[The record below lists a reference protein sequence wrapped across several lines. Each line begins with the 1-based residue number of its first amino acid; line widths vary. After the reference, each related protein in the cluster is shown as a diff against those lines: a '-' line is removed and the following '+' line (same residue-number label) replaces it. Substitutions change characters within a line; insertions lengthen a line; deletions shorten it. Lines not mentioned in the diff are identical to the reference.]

1 MDLRNLLPLYYDFY
15 IVAREGNITQASML
29 YHIAQP
35 TLSKNIRLLEEEIKI
50 PLFSRTNKGVELTIE
65 GEKLYKRLDS
75 IFCSFCHSPQ
85 EVSDEDLEGSLRVG
99 VTRNVVDAR
108 LGEYLSFFHSK
119 FPKVKIIIDM
129 NSPQILKHLLTTH
142 KIDILIDYL
151 PNADYFD
158 GSDLIVK
165 TFGKFDTCFAC
176 SQDFFNTHDL
186 SDLTVKDLSKFDLV
200 LPGPSRRRQF
210 LDDYLQERNL
220 VLQSNVEFQD
230 WKFALEY
237 VLRSD
242 SIGYFIQD
250 EIANTKLVPLN
261 VHSELPQ
268 VCFGFIYSKNSFNP
282 ITLKFIQLASGL
294 SDIDF

>member
-15 IVAREGNITQASML
+15 IVAREGNITQASMI

-50 PLFSRTNKGVELTIE
+50 PLFSRNNKGVELTLE
-65 GEKLYKRLDS
+65 GNKLYKHLDS
-75 IFCSFCHSPQ
+75 IFCSFSKGEQ
-85 EVSDEDLEGSLRVG
+85 TGSDEEMEGSLLIG

-108 LGEYLSFFHSK
+108 LAEYLSFFRSK
-119 FPKVKIIIDM
+119 FPKVKIIIEM
-129 NSPQILKHLLTTH
+129 NSPQILKHLLVTH

-151 PNADYFD
+151 PNAEYFD
-158 GSDLIVK
+158 GSDLVVK
-165 TFGKFDTCFAC
+165 AFGKFETCFAC
-176 SQDFFNTHDL
+176 SKDFFNSHDL
-186 SDLTVKDLSKFDLV
+186 SHLTIKDLSHYDLV

-237 VLRSD
+237 VLRSN
-242 SIGYFIQD
+242 SIGYFIKD
-250 EIANTKLVPLN
+250 EIAKTELVDLN
-261 VHSELPQ
+261 IDCDLPK
-268 VCFGFIYSKNSFNP
+268 VCFGFIYSKNAFNP
-282 ITLKFIQLASGL
+282 VTLKFINLISKL

>member
-15 IVAREGNITQASML
+15 IVAREGNITQASL
-29 YHIAQP
+29 IYHIAQP

-50 PLFSRTNKGVELTIE
+50 PLFSRTNKGVELTLE

-75 IFCSFCHSPQ
+75 IFCSFCCNDQ
-85 EVSDEDLEGSLRVG
+85 EVSDEETEGSLIVG
-99 VTRNVVDAR
+99 VTRNVVDSY
-108 LGEYLSFFHSK
+108 LGKYLSLFHQK

-129 NSPQILKHLLTTH
+129 NSPEMLKHLLSTH

-151 PNADYFD
+151 PNADYFA

-176 SQDFFNTHDL
+176 SKDFFNSHDL
-186 SDLTVKDLSKFDLV
+186 SNITVKDLTNYDLV

-220 VLQSNVEFQD
+220 VLQSQVEFQD
-230 WKFALEY
+230 WKFALEF

-242 SIGYFIQD
+242 SIGYFIKE
-250 EIANTKLVPLN
+250 EIDKTELVPIN
-261 VHSELPQ
+261 VHSELPK

-282 ITLKFIQLASGL
+282 ITSKFIQLISNL

>member
-15 IVAREGNITQASML
+15 IVAREGNITQASMI

-50 PLFSRTNKGVELTIE
+50 PLFSRNNKGVELTIE

-75 IFCSFCHSPQ
+75 LFCSFSYHDD
-85 EVSDEDLEGSLRVG
+85 EVSDEETEGSLIIG

-108 LGEYLSFFHSK
+108 LGEYLSFFHKK

-129 NSPQILKHLLTTH
+129 NSPQMLKHLLITH
-142 KIDILIDYL
+142 KIDVLIDYL

-165 TFGKFDTCFAC
+165 VFGKFETCFAC
-176 SQDFFNTHDL
+176 SKDFYNSHDL
-186 SDLTVKDLSKFDLV
+186 TNLTVRDLKKYDLV

-210 LDDYLQERNL
+210 LDDYLQEKNL

-230 WKFALEY
+230 WKYALEF

-242 SIGYFIQD
+242 SIGYFIKS
-250 EIANTKLVPLN
+250 EIEKTDLISLD

-282 ITLKFIQLASGL
+282 ITSKFIQLISGV